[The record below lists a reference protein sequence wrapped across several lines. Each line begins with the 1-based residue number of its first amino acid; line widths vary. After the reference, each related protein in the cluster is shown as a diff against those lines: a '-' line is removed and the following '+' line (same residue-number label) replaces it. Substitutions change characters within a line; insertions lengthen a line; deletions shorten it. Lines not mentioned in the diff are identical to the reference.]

1 MSEPLANRNIG
12 VLVEGRRV
20 TSVPS
25 IRDDLVNAGAHWE
38 DSAVVQ
44 DGALISSR
52 NPGDLPAFCR
62 TLIAALAESA

>member
-25 IRDDLVNAGAHWE
+25 IRDDLVNAGARWE
-38 DSAVVQ
+38 DSEVVR
-44 DGALISSR
+44 DDPLISSR

-62 TLIAALAESA
+62 TIIAALSEAG